1 MNAAFARYAQQ
12 DHNWFLKLGG
22 DLRHPVAPALNR
34 LLDRALAD
42 PDTANFVIDLAEA
55 DNIDSTCLGV
65 LARIGNH
72 QSCGGGSRPVII
84 CPEEDIREML
94 RAVCF
99 DYLFDLVEQP
109 MLGDDPLQPLP
120 LPPDEDDLRKL
131 ILDAHRRL
139 CEIDERTRLAFR
151 DVIQALEQDP
161 SA

>member
-1 MNAAFARYAQQ
+1 MTAAYARYAQQ

-22 DLRHPVAPALNR
+22 DLRHTLAPALNG
-34 LLDRALAD
+34 LLDQALAD
-42 PDTANFVIDLAEA
+42 PDPANFVIDLAEA

-72 QSCGGGSRPVII
+72 KSYVGGSRPVII
-84 CPEEDIREML
+84 CPEEDIREIL
-94 RAVCF
+94 LAVCF

-109 MLGDDPLQPLP
+109 ASAADPTQPLP
-120 LPPDEDDLRKL
+120 APSGNADLRHL

-139 CEIDERTRLAFR
+139 CAIDERTHQAFR
-151 DVIQALEQDP
+151 DVIQALEKDA

>member
-1 MNAAFARYAQQ
+1 MTAAYARYAQQ

-22 DLRHPVAPALNR
+22 DLRHTLAPALNS

-42 PDTANFVIDLAEA
+42 ADPANFVIDLAEA

-72 QSCGGGSRPVII
+72 KSYQGGSRPVII
-84 CPEEDIREML
+84 CPEEDIREVL
-94 RAVCF
+94 LAVCF

-109 MLGDDPLQPLP
+109 ATDADPTQPLP
-120 LPPDEDDLRKL
+120 LPSGDEDLRRI

-139 CEIDERTRLAFR
+139 CAIDERTRQAFD
-151 DVIQALEQDP
+151 DVIQALEKDP
-161 SA
+161 NA